1 MLIVFYLAALVAI
14 LSTVLAVTRTNAV
27 HSLLYLIVSFLSV
40 AVIFFVLGAHFVAAL
55 EVIVYAGAIMVLF
68 VFVIMMLNVGSE
80 TENPKSRWLSLKTWA
95 GPAIL
100 ATILFV
106 ELAYVVLSQQIIPA
120 VENVVEPKAVGISMF
135 TKYLLGVEI
144 AAVMLM
150 AGIIGAYHLGQI
162 KKKSKHRFLEGGEE

>member
-14 LSTVLAVTRTNAV
+14 VSTILAVTRTNAI
-27 HSLLYLIVSFLSV
+27 HALLYLIVSFLSS
-40 AVIFFVLGAHFVAAL
+40 AVVFFVLGAPFVAAL

-68 VFVIMMLNVGSE
+68 VFVIMMLNVGGE
-80 TENPKSRWLSLKTWA
+80 TESHRDRWLSIRAWA

-106 ELAYVVLSQQIIPA
+106 ELAYVVLSQQSVPA
-120 VENVVEPKAVGISMF
+120 SENMVEPKLVGISMF
-135 TKYLLGVEI
+135 TEYLLGVEI

-150 AGIIGAYHLGQI
+150 SGIVGAYHLAQI
-162 KKKSKHRFLEGGEE
+162 KKKSNHRYLEGGE